1 MITVNSFDTN
11 AGTDTGATIGHA
23 LALAARLLADI
34 GMSRIELVTFTSDR
48 LCLHP
53 ADLTEGEQIAR
64 AVGCDFPLDHRMFVP
79 GHTLWTGIVDGLEV
93 QIRSVLRQSVGLLQ

>member
-1 MITVNSFDTN
+1 MNSFDTN

-48 LCLHP
+48 ICLHP
-53 ADLTEGEQIAR
+53 ADLAEGEQIAR

-93 QIRSVLRQSVGLLQ
+93 QIRSVLRQPAGLLR

>member
-1 MITVNSFDTN
+1 MITLNSFDSNTN
-11 AGTDTGATIGHA
+11 ADFRGTIGHA
-23 LALAARLLADI
+23 HALAPRLLADI

-53 ADLTEGEQIAR
+53 ADLEEGEQIAR
-64 AVGCDFPLDHRMFVP
+64 AVGCDFPLDHRVFVP

-93 QIRSVLRQSVGLLQ
+93 QIRSVLRQPAGVHR